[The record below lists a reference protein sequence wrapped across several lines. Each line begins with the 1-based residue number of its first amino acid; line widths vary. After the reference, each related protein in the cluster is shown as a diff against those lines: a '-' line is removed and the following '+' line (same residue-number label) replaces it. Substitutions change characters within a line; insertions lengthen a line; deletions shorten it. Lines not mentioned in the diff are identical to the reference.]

1 MGKERGL
8 PLRKKLKLWIFA
20 LEAHEKKPSKE
31 CILASPEWEFRIKRD
46 IALSLELP
54 AKRTLSDN
62 FIKNLQIKYL

>member
-31 CILASPEWEFRIKRD
+31 CILASPE
-46 IALSLELP
+46 
-54 AKRTLSDN
+54 
-62 FIKNLQIKYL
+62 